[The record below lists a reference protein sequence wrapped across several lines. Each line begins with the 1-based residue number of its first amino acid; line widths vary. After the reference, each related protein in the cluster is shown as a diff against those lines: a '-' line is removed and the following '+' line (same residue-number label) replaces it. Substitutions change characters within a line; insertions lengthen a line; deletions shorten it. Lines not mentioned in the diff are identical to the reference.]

1 MTTTRRK
8 PLAQAEPAE
17 RAGPLLTIHPNDVFT
32 LSGARAALRL
42 AKSTFRREVREGRL
56 RVSCRAGRRWLLG
69 SWLLEW
75 LRGGELAR
83 PGANGH
89 AHGRPQRGGGE

>member
-1 MTTTRRK
+1 MTARRR
-8 PLAQAEPAE
+8 QAEPAAE
-17 RAGPLLTIHPNDVFT
+17 KPGPLLVIEPNAVFT
-32 LSGARAALRL
+32 LAGARAALRL

-75 LRGGELAR
+75 IAAGELPPR
-83 PGANGH
+83 PCAQGRTNGL
-89 AHGRPQRGGGE
+89 AHVPPAQ